1 MKHAVYSCCIIFL
14 SFALLLGGCAANPFR
29 PKQTAPTN
37 EAADHADG
45 KTTSASSGQAKLS
58 EEDIDT
64 YEIVL
69 PGAQREYTLYFLT
82 DLHMTLPDPS
92 ASSEENEYITK
103 RLTEFTAP
111 DGTTPEETWGF
122 WLSYVEEQQADGL
135 LLGGDIIDCP
145 SGANLD
151 LLKNTLGTFSV
162 PYIYT
167 PGNHDW
173 TYPWEYM
180 TEKGRTDY
188 LEKLSPYMD
197 DNPDFHVLEYDDF
210 VIAAVNNSSN
220 QIPESVLEPY
230 RALLAQSK
238 PVLLLLHVPLFTQ
251 SVLEKAKEAWSSPV
265 VLGAGNYGGIYPNS
279 SSEEFLQ
286 LTFAEDSPVFAVAAG
301 HVHFTD
307 FSETE
312 GGKAIPQITAD
323 AGCHQRAV
331 RIRLVKSA
339 GSGTN

>member
-1 MKHAVYSCCIIFL
+1 MRHTVFSCCIVL
-14 SFALLLGGCAANPFR
+14 VSLALLLGGCADNLR
-29 PKQTAPTN
+29 PKQTAPAN
-37 EAADHADG
+37 EASDHADS
-45 KTTSASSGQAKLS
+45 KTTYASSGQAKLS
-58 EEDIDT
+58 EEDIAA

-69 PGAQREYTLYFLT
+69 PGTQREYTLYYLT
-82 DLHMTLPDPS
+82 DLHMTLPDPA
-92 ASSEENEYITK
+92 ASLQENEYISK
-103 RLTEFTAP
+103 RLTEFTTA
-111 DGTTPEETWGF
+111 DGTPPEETWVS
-122 WLSYVEEQQADGL
+122 WLSYVEEQQADAL

-145 SGANLD
+145 SEANLT
-151 LLKNTLGTFSV
+151 LLKDTLGTFSV

-180 TEKGRTDY
+180 TEKGRSDY
-188 LEKLSPYMD
+188 LEALSPYMD
-197 DNPDFHVLEYDDF
+197 GNPDFHVLEFEDF

-230 RALLAQSK
+230 RQLLEQSK

-265 VLGAGNYGGIYPNS
+265 VLGAGNYGGIYPDA
-279 SSEEFLQ
+279 SSEKFLQ
-286 LTFAEDSPVFAVAAG
+286 MTFADDSPVFAIAAG
-301 HVHFTD
+301 HVHFAD

-312 GGKAIPQITAD
+312 GGKAIPQITGE
-323 AGCHQRAV
+323 AGFHRKAV

-339 GSGTN
+339 GTGTN